1 MKTPLENVDLRMY
14 STMRLGGLAKWLVY
28 ITDEEEIPQCIK
40 FAHDNN
46 SPWRVIGL
54 GSNIVW
60 KDEGFDGLLIVN
72 KIPGK
77 YLLSEDDK
85 TVTIRLAAGEVWD
98 DCVDWTVKNGWSG
111 LEFLSMIPGTVGA
124 SPVQNI
130 GAYGKELSDFTLE
143 VEAYDSHEQAFG
155 GITASQ
161 CGFGY
166 RTSRFKKH
174 DQGRFVITSVVLKL
188 NKSGPRPPYYEVL
201 QRYLDAHGIL
211 EHTSHT
217 IREAVMDIR
226 SNKLPDPSKIGNCG
240 SFFTNPIVSKEHYEE
255 IKSHHPDIKSW
266 QLDNGKVKL
275 AAGWLVE
282 KAGFNDFHD
291 KKTGIA
297 TWHAQN
303 LVLINEHAET
313 TEDLLKFK
321 KKIVDKVNGAF
332 GVTLEQEPELLP

>member
-1 MKTPLENVDLRMY
+1 MKKPLENVDLRMY

-28 ITDEEEIPQCIK
+28 VTDEEEIPQCIK

-46 SPWRVIGL
+46 APWRVIGI
-54 GSNIVW
+54 GSNIIW

-85 TVTIRLAAGEVWD
+85 TVTIRLAAGEYWD
-98 DCVDWTVKNGWSG
+98 DCVEWTVNNSWSG

-124 SPVQNI
+124 APVQNI
-130 GAYGKELSDFTLE
+130 GAYGRELADFAVE
-143 VEAYDSHEQAFG
+143 VEAYDAHEQAFG
-155 GITASQ
+155 AISAGQ
-161 CGFGY
+161 CGFKY
-166 RTSRFKKH
+166 RSSRFKKE
-174 DQGRFVITSVVLKL
+174 DKGRFVITSVILKL

-211 EHTSHT
+211 EHTPQT
-217 IREAVMDIR
+217 IRDAVKDIR

-240 SFFTNPIVSKEHYEE
+240 SFFTNPIIDAEHFES
-255 IKSHHPDIKSW
+255 IKGHHPDIKSW
-266 QLDNGKVKL
+266 PTVDGKIKL
-275 AAGWLVE
+275 SAGWLVE
-282 KAGFNDFHD
+282 NTGFNNFHD
-291 KKTGIA
+291 AETGMA

-303 LVLINEHAET
+303 LVFINEKAET
-313 TEDLLKFK
+313 TDDLLKFK
-321 KKIVDKVNGAF
+321 KKIVDKVNGVF